1 MTDETHDALDDLPEG
16 DSAEES
22 IPEIP
27 VRDWEG
33 DVHPHDVNP
42 EDRFTVNG
50 TPLSLDE
57 FAEASLGE
65 LVSRPRVDEEEQPP
79 VLPLEVIWRARR
91 EAENPAEADW
101 VEPEPV
107 DDLT

>member
-1 MTDETHDALDDLPEG
+1 MPDETHDAPEA
-16 DSAEES
+16 DSAAES
-22 IPEIP
+22 VPEIP

-33 DVHPHDVNP
+33 DVHTHDVNP

-50 TPLSLDE
+50 APLSLEE

-79 VLPLEVIWRARR
+79 ALPLEVIWRARR
-91 EAENPAEADW
+91 EAENPADADW
-101 VEPEPV
+101 VEPEAA
-107 DDLT
+107 DGSS

>member
-1 MTDETHDALDDLPEG
+1 MSGNPDPANHAESSEG
-16 DSAEES
+16 SA
-22 IPEIP
+22 PEIP

-33 DVHPHDVNP
+33 DVLPHDVNP

-50 TPLSLDE
+50 TSLSLDE
-57 FAEASLGE
+57 FAEASLGN
-65 LVSRPRVDEEEQPP
+65 LVGRPRVEVEEQPA

-101 VEPEPV
+101 VEPEREE
-107 DDLT
+107 D